1 MREHWSRGGGRPRPP
16 WWPEGEAWP
25 PAGPPGPQ
33 MWRRYRGRFLGRAVA
48 ALITLFVL
56 TVGGCTLAFWLVT
69 AAVGQ
74 LEQPASLTVTAT
86 VAGIA
91 LMVLGLLFVMFTA
104 SAMRRLTAPVDDFM
118 EAVGRVAD
126 GNFETRVEERGAREM
141 RRLARAFN
149 TMAARL
155 KASEAQR
162 RGLLADVTHE
172 LRTPLTVIQG
182 GLEGVLD
189 GVYAADEAHLRPILD
204 ETRVLA
210 RLIDDLRTLAE
221 AESGTLALH
230 REPTDLGV
238 LCGETVAAYRPQA
251 QAAGVT
257 LSLDASDEMPVVN
270 VDPVRIREV
279 VSNLIANALRYTGEG
294 GRVSV
299 SVRMGTEGNGGNK
312 GNRGNQGTQGTQGTW
327 VEGNRENAGNQ
338 ADRAIQGDEGD
349 GLNGEGMVVIEVA
362 DTGAGIGA
370 EALPHIF
377 ERFYKG
383 PDSRGSG
390 LGLAI
395 AKDLVEAHG
404 GRIEAKSEVGQGT
417 TVVVTLET

>member
-1 MREHWSRGGGRPRPP
+1 
-16 WWPEGEAWP
+16 
-25 PAGPPGPQ
+25 
-33 MWRRYRGRFLGRAVA
+33 MWRRYRGRFLWRAMA

-69 AAVGQ
+69 AAVAQ
-74 LEQPASLTVTAT
+74 VERPLSLTVTAT
-86 VAGIA
+86 VAGIF
-91 LMVLGLLFVMFTA
+91 LMLLVLLFVVFTA
-104 SAMRRLTAPVDDFM
+104 SAVRRMAAPVDDFM

-126 GNFETRVEERGAREM
+126 GDFETRVEERGAREM

-155 KASEAQR
+155 KASEVQR

-189 GVYAADEAHLRPILD
+189 GVYAPDEAHLRPILD

-257 LSLDASDEMPVVN
+257 LSLEAADDVPVVN

-299 SVRMGTEGNGGNK
+299 RVGVQGSEE
-312 GNRGNQGTQGTQGTW
+312 NRGNQGAEGTRGTQGTQGTLGTEGIW
-327 VEGNRENAGNQ
+327 GEGNRANAGHQ
-338 ADRAIQGDEGD
+338 VDRGGEGD
-349 GLNGEGMVVIEVA
+349 AGEGLNGEERVVIEVA

-404 GRIEAKSEVGQGT
+404 GQIEATSAVGQGT
-417 TVVVTLET
+417 TVRVELEIGD